1 MTARTTEP
9 TIELSS
15 LVAREPAAAHA
26 ASEVEREVLALFD
39 AFRDPLLR
47 YVCAFGIS
55 VGDAEDLVQD
65 VFVALFKHLQ
75 QNGSRA
81 NLQGWLFRVAHNQA
95 LKRRVRQRR
104 ERDHIDVSVPAAHAL
119 SDTRHDPEQQLADH
133 RRRLRLLSV
142 LSVLPE
148 RDRHCVYLR
157 GQGLRY
163 REIAHVL
170 GISLGAVA
178 KIVARTV
185 ARLHRADEE

>member
-1 MTARTTEP
+1 MAARTTEP

-15 LVAREPAAAHA
+15 LVASEAAPAHA
-26 ASEVEREVLALFD
+26 ASDIERDVLALFD

-47 YVCAFGIS
+47 YVCGFGIS
-55 VGDAEDLVQD
+55 VGDGEDVIQD

-104 ERDHIDVSVPAAHAL
+104 ERDYVDVAQAAAHAL
-119 SDTRHDPEQQLADH
+119 SDTRHDPEQQLAEQ
-133 RRRLRLLSV
+133 RRRRRLLSV

-178 KIVARTV
+178 KIVARTI

>member
-1 MTARTTEP
+1 MAARTTEP

-15 LVAREPAAAHA
+15 LVASEAAPAHA
-26 ASEVEREVLALFD
+26 ASDIERDVLALFD

-47 YVCAFGIS
+47 YVCGFGIS
-55 VGDAEDLVQD
+55 VGEGEDVIQD

-104 ERDHIDVSVPAAHAL
+104 ERDYVDVAQAAAHAL
-119 SDTRHDPEQQLADH
+119 SDTRHD
-133 RRRLRLLSV
+133 

-178 KIVARTV
+178 KIVARTI